1 MLKKISIY
9 LVGLIPLSLVAGP
22 FIAELVLFMI
32 LLSFLY
38 YLFKEKQFLLINN
51 NIFKIFLLFW
61 LYIVAISFFSS
72 EQYISIKSSL
82 PYVRFG
88 LYTLAIVYF
97 LRSYEKSIETIYL
110 LFKLTLL
117 FVILDSIFQ
126 IFFGFD
132 IFGIKTG
139 NADLMRISGP
149 FGDKFILGS
158 FIQKILPVFIYLV
171 LKSYKKNNEIKLL
184 DFIIIIFSF
193 VMIYRSGD
201 RSAFG
206 LILLYSFIFF
216 LTNHSFRK
224 RMIYI
229 FISVVLISTIFTFQN
244 PKIFNRHVVDTIG
257 QFKGKYYENFFND
270 EVNETKLNFMIFSFH
285 HQTHF
290 STAFRMFLDKPIF
303 GHGLKMFRYK
313 CEKFSFKPKKNVE
326 NSFGEVKHSYGCST
340 HPHNTYLQLLAES
353 GVIGFFFIFSL
364 FVILFFK
371 IINLFKISKKKIYPE
386 NALLIG
392 IFVNL
397 WPLIPTGNFFNNWIS
412 IIYFVPVAYYVYEK
426 YNKLEIKIDK

>member
-32 LLSFLY
+32 FLSFLY
-38 YLFKEKQFLLINN
+38 YLFTEKQFSFVNN

-61 LYIVAISFFSS
+61 IYIFAVSFFSS

-82 PYVRFG
+82 PYLRFG

-110 LFKLTLL
+110 IYKLTLL

-132 IFGIKTG
+132 IFGLTTS

-171 LKSYKKNNEIKLL
+171 LKSYEKNNEIKLL
-184 DFIIIIFSF
+184 DLIIIIFSF

-216 LTNHSFRK
+216 LLNHSLRK

-229 FISVVLISTIFTFQN
+229 FLSIILISTIFTLQN
-244 PKIFNRHVVDTIG
+244 PKIFNRHVIDTIG
-257 QFKGKYYENFFND
+257 QFKGKYYENFFNH
-270 EVNETKLNFMIFSFH
+270 EVNETKLDFMIFSFH

-303 GHGLKMFRYK
+303 GHGLKTFRYK
-313 CEKFSFKPKKNVE
+313 CEKFSFKPKKIVE
-326 NSFGEVKHSYGCST
+326 NSFGQVKDSYGCST
-340 HPHNTYLQLLAES
+340 HPHNTYLQLLAET
-353 GVIGFFFIFSL
+353 GVIGFFFVFGL
-364 FVILFFK
+364 FIIIFFK
-371 IINLFKISKKKIYPE
+371 IINLFKISKKK
-386 NALLIG
+386 
-392 IFVNL
+392 F
-397 WPLIPTGNFFNNWIS
+397 IPKVHCF
-412 IIYFVPVAYYVYEK
+412 
-426 YNKLEIKIDK
+426 

>member
-32 LLSFLY
+32 FLSFLY
-38 YLFKEKQFLLINN
+38 YLFTEKQFSFVNN

-61 LYIVAISFFSS
+61 IYIFAVSFFSS

-82 PYVRFG
+82 PYLRFG

-110 LFKLTLL
+110 IYKLTLL

-132 IFGIKTG
+132 IFGLTTS

-171 LKSYKKNNEIKLL
+171 LKSYEKNNEIKLL
-184 DFIIIIFSF
+184 DLIIIIFSF

-216 LTNHSFRK
+216 LLNHSLRK

-229 FISVVLISTIFTFQN
+229 FLSIILISTIFTLQN
-244 PKIFNRHVVDTIG
+244 PKIFNRHVIDTIG
-257 QFKGKYYENFFND
+257 QFKGKYYENFFNH
-270 EVNETKLNFMIFSFH
+270 EVNETKLDFMIFSFH

-303 GHGLKMFRYK
+303 GHGLKTFRYK
-313 CEKFSFKPKKNVE
+313 CEKFSFKPKKIVE
-326 NSFGEVKHSYGCST
+326 NSFGQVKDSYGCST
-340 HPHNTYLQLLAES
+340 HPHNTYLQLLAET
-353 GVIGFFFIFSL
+353 GVIGFFFVFGL
-364 FVILFFK
+364 FIIIFFK

-386 NALLIG
+386 SALLLG

-412 IIYFVPVAYYVYEK
+412 IIYFIPVAYYIYEK
-426 YNKLEIKIDK
+426 YYKVEIKIDK

>member
-32 LLSFLY
+32 FLSFLY
-38 YLFKEKQFLLINN
+38 YLFTEKQFSFVNN

-61 LYIVAISFFSS
+61 IYIFAVSFFSS

-82 PYVRFG
+82 PYLRFG

-110 LFKLTLL
+110 IYKLTLL

-132 IFGIKTG
+132 IFGLTTS

-171 LKSYKKNNEIKLL
+171 LKSYEKNNEIKLL
-184 DFIIIIFSF
+184 DLIIIIFSF

-216 LTNHSFRK
+216 LLNHSLRK

-229 FISVVLISTIFTFQN
+229 FLSIILISTIFTLQN
-244 PKIFNRHVVDTIG
+244 PKIFNRHVIDTIG
-257 QFKGKYYENFFND
+257 QFKGKYYENFFNH
-270 EVNETKLNFMIFSFH
+270 EVNETKLDFMIFSFH

-303 GHGLKMFRYK
+303 GHGLKTFRYK
-313 CEKFSFKPKKNVE
+313 CEKFSFKPKK
-326 NSFGEVKHSYGCST
+326 
-340 HPHNTYLQLLAES
+340 
-353 GVIGFFFIFSL
+353 
-364 FVILFFK
+364 
-371 IINLFKISKKKIYPE
+371 
-386 NALLIG
+386 
-392 IFVNL
+392 
-397 WPLIPTGNFFNNWIS
+397 
-412 IIYFVPVAYYVYEK
+412 
-426 YNKLEIKIDK
+426 KL